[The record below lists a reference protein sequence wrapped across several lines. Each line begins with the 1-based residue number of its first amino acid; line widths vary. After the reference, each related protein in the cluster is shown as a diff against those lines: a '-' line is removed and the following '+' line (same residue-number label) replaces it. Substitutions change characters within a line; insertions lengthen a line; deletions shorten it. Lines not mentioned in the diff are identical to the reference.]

1 VRQKQVYDGDREQSH
16 LIATLLPVAHEFVR
30 LNLFFTARQTVAF
43 ATTGPNAVSICGILE
58 LAEAQEE
65 DLMSQMSND
74 FISAQLGFG
83 GQREEEEIEEAMSP
97 EQVFMLERL
106 LGGIAQEQEKEAQVQ
121 VEEEAPAKNKK
132 KKKQKKKQ
140 KTDASAIVPV
150 EAPVVIANDSLQRMP
165 ESAKRRCVARVTEGW
180 GAVAEGSVSSV
191 CCMWTAHA
199 PNSEQAVV
207 NDGRALRLACL
218 SLESGSR
225 QHKELSLVASREGAT
240 VRLGLGLL
248 PPSLE
253 AVFKGLRRGSRRLV
267 WLSRS
272 ALRKD
277 DWPVLAQLLEVD
289 AAVLTGPK
297 ESEQKDGDLF
307 LQITA

>member
-1 VRQKQVYDGDREQSH
+1 
-16 LIATLLPVAHEFVR
+16 VAHEFVR

-83 GQREEEEIEEAMSP
+83 GRRDEEEIEEPMSP
-97 EQVFMLERL
+97 EQVFMLQRL
-106 LGGIAQEQEKEAQVQ
+106 LGGVAQEQEKEAQVQ
-121 VEEEAPAKNKK
+121 VEEEASAKKK

-140 KTDASAIVPV
+140 KKDESAIVPV
-150 EAPVVIANDSLQRMP
+150 EAPVVIVNDSLQRMP
-165 ESAKRRCVARVTEGW
+165 ESAKRRCIARMTEGW

-207 NDGRALRLACL
+207 KEGRALRLARL

-225 QHKELSLVASREGAT
+225 QHKELSQVASREGAT

-267 WLSRS
+267 WLARS

-289 AAVLTGPK
+289 EAVLTGPK